1 MKNPFKFGT
10 VVDDPFFINRKKEIE
25 KVTSFLSGENH
36 LVLISPRRMG
46 KSSLIHKAV
55 SSLGRPVI
63 ALDMQL
69 MTGPA
74 DLAAQ
79 MLRRIYRIFPQAR
92 LKQHLK
98 RFRIIP
104 QLSLN
109 PTTGS
114 IDVSFMPGSASLPIL
129 EDVLNLAEKLSTEK
143 KKLIIVFDEF
153 QEARRL
159 DENLL
164 NQLRAIMQH
173 HKMINYVFLGSQES
187 LIREVFQKKKSPFYH
202 FGMVMY
208 LKKIDIGEF
217 SQYLKLGFNGLH
229 DDPGRIAGEI
239 LEVTRGHPYYT
250 QQLAFTVW
258 EMAISDRGLSDK
270 HVDDAVREL
279 VRVHDMDYERIWMSF
294 ISTDRKVLLG
304 LSISEQQPLTAGFM
318 RTWDLSAAST
328 VFSSLKRLMNGG
340 YVIKTDRYELDDPF
354 FRRWIKERR
363 ER

>member
-10 VVDDPFFINRKKEIE
+10 VVDDPFFINRKKEIAR
-25 KVTSFLSGENH
+25 VTSFLSGENH

-46 KSSLIHKAV
+46 KSSLIRKAV
-55 SSLGRPVI
+55 SLLDRPVI

-69 MTGPA
+69 MTSPA

-79 MLRRIYRIFPQAR
+79 MLRRIYRFYPHAR

-98 RFRIIP
+98 GFRVIP

-109 PTTGS
+109 PVTGG
-114 IDVSFMPGSASLPIL
+114 IDVSFMPGVSSLPIL

-143 KKLIIVFDEF
+143 KKLIVVFDEF

-164 NQLRAIMQH
+164 NQLRAIMQN

-202 FGMVMY
+202 FAMVMH
-208 LKKIDIGEF
+208 LEKIDAGEF
-217 SQYLKLGFNGLH
+217 TEFLKSGFTGIH
-229 DDPGRIAGEI
+229 GEPGIVAGEV
-239 LEVTRGHPYYT
+239 LSVTRGHPYYT
-250 QQLAFTVW
+250 QQLAFTAW
-258 EMAISDRGLSDK
+258 EVMVSGRGHSAS
-270 HVDDAVREL
+270 VIDDAVREL
-279 VRVHDMDYERIWMSF
+279 IMMHDMDYERIWLGF
-294 ISTDRKVLLG
+294 NSTDRKVLLG
-304 LSISEQQPLTAGFM
+304 LSMSEQQPLTIDFM
-318 RTWDLSAAST
+318 RKWDLNASST
-328 VFSSLKRLMNGG
+328 VFSSLRRLMTGG
-340 YVIKTDRYELDDPF
+340 YVVKTDKYELDDPF
-354 FRRWIKERR
+354 FSRWIRERR

>member
-10 VVDDPFFINRKKEIE
+10 VVDDPFFINRKNEIE
-25 KVTSFLSGENH
+25 KVASIVSGENH

-46 KSSLIHKAV
+46 KSSLINKAV

-69 MTGPA
+69 MTSPA

-92 LKQHLK
+92 LKQHMK

-109 PTTGS
+109 PVTGS
-114 IDVSFMPGSASLPIL
+114 IDVSFLPGASSLPIL

-153 QEARRL
+153 QEVRRL

-173 HKMINYVFLGSQES
+173 HKMINYLFLGSQES
-187 LIREVFQKKKSPFYH
+187 LIREIFQRKKSPFYH
-202 FGMVMY
+202 FAMVMH
-208 LKKIDIGEF
+208 LKKIDTGEF
-217 SQYLKLGFNGLH
+217 SEYLKTGFTGIH
-229 DDPGRIAGEI
+229 AEPGIIAGEI
-239 LEVTRGHPYYT
+239 LGVTRGHPYYT
-250 QQLAFTVW
+250 QQLAFTAW
-258 EMAISDRGLSDK
+258 EMAVSGRGQSK
-270 HVDDAVREL
+270 NAVDDAVNEL
-279 VRVHDMDYERIWMSF
+279 VMMHEMDYERIWLSF
-294 ISTDRKVLLG
+294 NSTDRKVLLG
-304 LSISEQQPLTAGFM
+304 LSISEQQPLTTDFM
-318 RTWDLSAAST
+318 RMWNLNASST
-328 VFSSLKRLMNGG
+328 VFSSLKRLMTGG
-340 YVIKTDRYELDDPF
+340 YVIRTDKYELDDPF
-354 FRRWIKERR
+354 FSRWIKERR
-363 ER
+363 EK

>member
-10 VVDDPFFINRKKEIE
+10 VVDDPFFINRRKEIE

-63 ALDMQL
+63 ALDIQL

-79 MLRRIYRIFPQAR
+79 MLSRIYRIYPQTR

-114 IDVSFMPGSASLPIL
+114 IDVSFMPGAVSLPIL
-129 EDVLNLAEKLSTEK
+129 EDVLNLAEKLSTGN

-202 FGMVMY
+202 FAMVMY
-208 LKKIDIGEF
+208 LKKIEIGEF
-217 SQYLKLGFNGLH
+217 SEYLETGFTGVHNE
-229 DDPGRIAGEI
+229 PGRIAGDI
-239 LEVTRGHPYYT
+239 LEVTRGHPHYT

-258 EMAISDRGLSDK
+258 EMAVSERGQPDIT
-270 HVDDAVREL
+270 VDDAVSGLIRM
-279 VRVHDMDYERIWMSF
+279 HDMDYERIWMSF
-294 ISTDRKVLLG
+294 NSTDRKVLLG
-304 LSISEQQPLTAGFM
+304 LSISEQQPLTAEFM
-318 RTWDLSAAST
+318 RIWDLNASST
-328 VFSSLKRLMNGG
+328 VFSSLKRLLTGG
-340 YVIKTDRYELDDPF
+340 YVIKTGKYELDDPF
-354 FRRWIKERR
+354 FSRWIKERR

>member
-10 VVDDPFFINRKKEIE
+10 VVDDPFFINRKNEIK

-69 MTGPA
+69 MTSTA

-79 MLRRIYRIFPQAR
+79 MLRRIYRIFPQTR
-92 LKQHLK
+92 LKQHLN

-109 PTTGS
+109 PVTGS
-114 IDVSFMPGSASLPIL
+114 VDVSFMQGVSSLPIL

-187 LIREVFQKKKSPFYH
+187 LIREVFQKQKSPFYH
-202 FGMVMY
+202 FAAVMY
-208 LKKIDIGEF
+208 LRKIAIGEF
-217 SQYLKLGFNGLH
+217 SKYLEIGFNGIH
-229 DDPGRIAGEI
+229 DDPGMIAGEI

-258 EMAISDRGLSDK
+258 EIAVSERGESDI

-279 VRVHDMDYERIWMSF
+279 IRMHDMDYERIWMSF
-294 ISTDRKVLLG
+294 NSTDRKVLLG
-304 LSISEQQPLTAGFM
+304 LSISEQQPLTAEFM
-318 RTWDLSAAST
+318 RIWDLNASST
-328 VFSSLKRLMNGG
+328 VFSSLKRLMTGG

-354 FRRWIKERR
+354 FSRWIKERR